1 MDVDSLNRKGAAA
14 LKSPGEASEPKKKT
28 PSRLARLAQGEGTD
42 LLTQGT
48 MMIGA
53 FWVSPVRNTLLIIG
67 SLIFVLFAAIAYGQL
82 WLNSWNVPFYDALS
96 RRDVNAFLHQLLV
109 FLGIVGTLLVLN
121 VAQTWFN
128 QMFKLKLREGLA
140 RDVIGQWMVPGRAFR
155 LSGAGEIGVNPDQRL
170 HEDARHLA
178 ETTADL
184 GIGLLQAT
192 ILLISFSGVLWQ
204 LSAGFIFHVGGYN
217 FTIPGYMVW
226 AAIIYAASA
235 SWLTWIVGRKLV
247 TINADRYAREAD
259 LRFSLMRVNEHID
272 AIALARGEA
281 DEKRRL
287 DLDLGAVLTAIKRIV
302 YALTN
307 LTWVTAG
314 YGWFTIV
321 APILVAAP
329 VYFSGGLTFGGLMM
343 AVGAFT
349 QVHTSLRWFVDNF
362 GAIADWR
369 ATLLRVASFRQAVV
383 RMDDL
388 STLGDRILI
397 EENTDDR
404 MTIDELKIAST
415 QGGMKLRE
423 PHVEIKPGERV
434 MIVGVPG
441 ADKTLL
447 FRALAGLWPW
457 GEGRIGLPKDDE
469 IVYMPRVPYFPPTSL
484 RGALAYPLDAD
495 RFSGDDLKAAL
506 SRGGLDRLI
515 PSLDRV
521 ARWDRVLSEDEQQS
535 LAFARLSLLN
545 PRWVVV
551 DQALDGM
558 EDEALERVL
567 DILRNDLKDAAVI
580 YIGRRMRHDGM
591 FSRVLCLEKDEA
603 GKKLELAVE
612 RQG

>member
-1 MDVDSLNRKGAAA
+1 METSSG
-14 LKSPGEASEPKKKT
+14 ASEPKPDKKA
-28 PSRLARLAQGEGTD
+28 SRLSRLMGRADPGRTD
-42 LLTQGT
+42 IVAQGT

-53 FWVSPVRNTLLIIG
+53 FWISPVRNTLLVTG
-67 SLIFVLFAAIAYGQL
+67 SLIFLLIAAIAYGQL

-109 FLGIVGTLLVLN
+109 FVGIAGTLLVLN
-121 VAQTWFN
+121 VTQTWLN
-128 QMFKLKLREGLA
+128 QMFKMKLREGLA
-140 RDVIGQWMVPGRAFR
+140 GDLIREWMVPGRAFR

-184 GIGLLQAT
+184 GIGLLQAS
-192 ILLISFSGVLWQ
+192 IILISFIGVLWQ
-204 LSAGFIFHVGGYN
+204 LSAGFIFHVRGYN
-217 FTIPGYMVW
+217 FSIPGYMVW
-226 AAIIYAASA
+226 AAIFYAASA
-235 SWLTWIVGRKLV
+235 SWLTWIVGRRLV

-272 AIALARGEA
+272 AIALTRGEA

-287 DLDLGAVLTAIKRIV
+287 DLDLGAVLTAIRRIV

-369 ATLLRVASFRQAVV
+369 ATLLRVASFRQAVMQMDEFSPLEQ
-383 RMDDL
+383 RITTEENEAKTLTIDDL
-388 STLGDRILI
+388 EIVST
-397 EENTDDR
+397 E
-404 MTIDELKIAST
+404 
-415 QGGMKLRE
+415 GGMRLRE
-423 PHVEIKPGERV
+423 AHVEVKPGERV
-434 MIVGVPG
+434 LIIGQPG

-457 GEGRIGLPKDDE
+457 GAGRIGLPKDE
-469 IVYMPRVPYFPPTSL
+469 EVFYMPRIPYFPPTSL
-484 RGALAYPLDAD
+484 RGALAYPLDSG
-495 RFSGDDLKAAL
+495 RFSEDDLKAAL
-506 SRGGLDRLI
+506 KRGGLDRLVS
-515 PSLDRV
+515 SLDRV
-521 ARWDRVLSEDEQQS
+521 ARWDRVLSEDEQQC
-535 LAFARLSLLN
+535 LAFARLSLIN

-551 DQALDGM
+551 DEALDGM
-558 EDEALERVL
+558 EEEALDRVL
-567 DILRNDLKDAAVI
+567 DILRNYMQEAAVI
-580 YIGRRMRHDGM
+580 HIGKRLPHDHV
-591 FSRVLCLEKDEA
+591 FSRVLHLDKVEA
-603 GKKLELAVE
+603 GES
-612 RQG
+612 